1 MAQQTLPVNP
11 MFQNQQIDS
20 TINSD
25 TTLVDPIT
33 KCKDLLPQLK
43 QSLLTLMQQLVI
55 VMSPN
60 SDNKNVTENQFQLL
74 GKHVENFD
82 RVCDLLIINLR
93 VAHEVQQVLTML
105 QTYERL
111 DQRDQQRPDPAR
123 NMSDSVVNK
132 HVSRIIE
139 IRSSLQRYLAPK
151 TEQML

>member
-1 MAQQTLPVNP
+1 
-11 MFQNQQIDS
+11 
-20 TINSD
+20 
-25 TTLVDPIT
+25 
-33 KCKDLLPQLK
+33 
-43 QSLLTLMQQLVI
+43 MQQLVI

-60 SDNKNVTENQFQLL
+60 SDNKNITENQFQLL

-111 DQRDQQRPDPAR
+111 DQRDQQRPDQAR
-123 NMSDSVVNK
+123 NVSDSVVNK

-151 TEQML
+151 TEQIL